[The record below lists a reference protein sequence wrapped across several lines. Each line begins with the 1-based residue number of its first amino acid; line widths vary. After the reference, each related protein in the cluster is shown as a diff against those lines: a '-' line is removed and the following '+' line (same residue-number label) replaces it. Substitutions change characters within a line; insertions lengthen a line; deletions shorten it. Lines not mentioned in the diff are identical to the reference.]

1 MRIDFKKYFK
11 YSVLNNTFISIFST
25 SFTALFNAVMGIII
39 SIFIARSLGVEGLG
53 ELAVIL
59 TFSSL
64 ILTSGAI
71 IYGGFEIL
79 IGRDEKLF
87 IFLLFLL
94 LSFLVIEVLFIIGL
108 LQNSNLEYFKKI
120 LHSHNVY
127 YFFIFITIFGTLS
140 DGIRRILNGRQ
151 HFQYINFSELLPIVV
166 YAICIFSY
174 FSKNLINIESIIF
187 SMFIAACSRS
197 LTYISFSIYLNLNNF
212 KFTMKSWAPLREIFF
227 LGIKNLFVGAPSYI
241 PKILLLQLS
250 NIFGNYQVGLFKIG
264 LMAYEVSLII
274 PGAAANVL
282 RGKAVSNSGSW
293 SRSMNI
299 GLLIF
304 SVYLIGALIFYLI
317 GDFLLLFIFGN
328 DFLEAKKYVIYFI
341 IIGAF
346 ASFYYILESEI
357 VGRASYPLRMIVY
370 GNIFFLIAIFVN
382 NFIVKNFASS
392 PLDIFPFLICIYFI
406 WLIIYLRAQRF
417 YKSLIK

>member
-1 MRIDFKKYFK
+1 
-11 YSVLNNTFISIFST
+11 
-25 SFTALFNAVMGIII
+25 
-39 SIFIARSLGVEGLG
+39 
-53 ELAVIL
+53 
-59 TFSSL
+59 
-64 ILTSGAI
+64 
-71 IYGGFEIL
+71 
-79 IGRDEKLF
+79 
-87 IFLLFLL
+87 
-94 LSFLVIEVLFIIGL
+94 
-108 LQNSNLEYFKKI
+108 
-120 LHSHNVY
+120 
-127 YFFIFITIFGTLS
+127 
-140 DGIRRILNGRQ
+140 
-151 HFQYINFSELLPIVV
+151 
-166 YAICIFSY
+166 
-174 FSKNLINIESIIF
+174 
-187 SMFIAACSRS
+187 
-197 LTYISFSIYLNLNNF
+197 
-212 KFTMKSWAPLREIFF
+212 
-227 LGIKNLFVGAPSYI
+227 
-241 PKILLLQLS
+241 
-250 NIFGNYQVGLFKIG
+250 
-264 LMAYEVSLII
+264 
-274 PGAAANVL
+274 
-282 RGKAVSNSGSW
+282 
-293 SRSMNI
+293 MNI